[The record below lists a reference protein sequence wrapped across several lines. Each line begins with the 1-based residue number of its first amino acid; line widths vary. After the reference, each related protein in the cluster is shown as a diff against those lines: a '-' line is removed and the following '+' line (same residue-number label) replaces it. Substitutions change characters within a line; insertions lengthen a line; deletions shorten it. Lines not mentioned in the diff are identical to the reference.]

1 MVGRVRCGLGTT
13 GEERAA
19 LARLTGPERIQQFLD
34 SVAYSADT
42 FYRSPRAVLRDRKA
56 HCFDGAL
63 FAAAAFAR
71 LGRPPLLLDLR
82 AVRDDDHVLAVFRR
96 GRHLGAVAKSNFVG
110 LRFREP
116 IFRNLREL
124 ALSYFDE
131 YFNLRGERTLRRYS
145 RPVSLRPFDA
155 LEWMTTEH
163 ELWPI
168 AEHLV
173 HVQHYSLLTPAQER
187 RLARVDRRR
196 FHAGLHG
203 RQTT

>member
-1 MVGRVRCGLGTT
+1 VPADFGLTAR
-13 GEERAA
+13 E
-19 LARLTGPERIQQFLD
+19 ARLLRSLTPPIRLQRFLD
-34 SVAYSADT
+34 DLDYDVAGGSC
-42 FYRSPRAVLRDRKA
+42 RSPRRALRERRVQ
-56 HCFDGAL
+56 CLDGAL
-63 FAAAAFAR
+63 LAAAALR
-71 LGRPPLLLDLR
+71 LQGQPALLFDLE
-82 AVRDDDHVLAVFRR
+82 AVQDDDHVLALFRS
-96 GRHLGAVAKSNFVG
+96 GGCWGAVGRSNYAG
-110 LRFREP
+110 LRYREP
-116 IFRNLREL
+116 VHRTLREL
-124 ALSYFDE
+124 AVSYFDE

-155 LEWMTTEH
+155 LEWMTSEH
-163 ELWPI
+163 DLWPI